1 MNERGGAEGKAIH
14 STDGDTEGGVCN
26 SMALGAR
33 PLALPVIEAL
43 WAVSS
48 LAVSIRIEG
57 KMLSF

>member
-1 MNERGGAEGKAIH
+1 MNERGIEGKAIH
-14 STDGDTEGGVCN
+14 STDGDTKSRACN

-48 LAVSIRIEG
+48 LAVSIRIEE
-57 KMLSF
+57 KMLSL